1 MCVERFRRFIDR
13 GTDRVL
19 VLGEFK
25 VGVSENVRVGIRNM
39 MNGKDRWRGR
49 GALGRGEMGGGMI
62 KVKSNGTVR

>member
-49 GALGRGEMGGGMI
+49 GALGRGEIGGG
-62 KVKSNGTVR
+62 G

>member
-25 VGVSENVRVGIRNM
+25 VGVSENIRVGIRNM
-39 MNGKDRWRGR
+39 MNGKGRWRGR
-49 GALGRGEMGGGMI
+49 GALG
-62 KVKSNGTVR
+62 